1 MQVRPL
7 WNQHNILEKIWF
19 LKSTYK
25 ASSNFLE
32 SPYIIFEK
40 MCHLQDFLIG
50 RASAAIVYRHF
61 NFKHEN
67 YWNAWLGMGSAI
79 GETTSVNTF
88 NSIDYGV
95 IFIVFPITDI
105 NSWNNVIRIKH
116 SSGDNLVASYSLIWY
131 QDILSARSTIDHDTD
146 KVSILPLSDV

>member
-7 WNQHNILEKIWF
+7 WNQDNIIEKIWF

-25 ASSNFLE
+25 ANSNFLE

-50 RASAAIVYRHF
+50 RGWASAAIVYRHF
-61 NFKHEN
+61 NFKQEN

-79 GETTSVNTF
+79 GETTSVLF
-88 NSIDYGV
+88 LS
-95 IFIVFPITDI
+95 FSCITDI

>member
-1 MQVRPL
+1 MTIRVLDLNREYRSIRIRFIFFLTQQIMQVRPL

-40 MCHLQDFLIG
+40 MCDLQDFLIG

-61 NFKHEN
+61 NFKQEN

-88 NSIDYGV
+88 SSIDYGV
-95 IFIVFPITDI
+95 IFIVFLYY
-105 NSWNNVIRIKH
+105 RYKFME
-116 SSGDNLVASYSLIWY
+116 
-131 QDILSARSTIDHDTD
+131 
-146 KVSILPLSDV
+146 

>member
-7 WNQHNILEKIWF
+7 WNQHNIIEKIWF

-79 GETTSVNTF
+79 GETTSVLF
-88 NSIDYGV
+88 LS
-95 IFIVFPITDI
+95 FSCITDI